1 MYINLFILILVI
13 WFVWGII
20 EALIRRV
27 RSSNV
32 LLNFV
37 INREKA
43 VAYANGLNEDL
54 WQRVF
59 QSERIELLEA
69 ELPHLWVLTTGYP
82 LATTKR
88 WVARKSVRRNIE
100 ELERAMYDDPRYL
113 SRSLGELNQALNLPK
128 VEGVSK

>member
-13 WFVWGII
+13 WLVWGIV

-27 RSSNV
+27 RAGNV

-37 INREKA
+37 LNREKA
-43 VAYANGLNEDL
+43 IAYANSLNEKL
-54 WQRVF
+54 RTWTFR
-59 QSERIELLEA
+59 SERIDLLEA

-82 LATTKR
+82 LKTTKR
-88 WVARKSVRRNIE
+88 WIPRKSVRRDIE

-113 SRSLGELNQALNLPK
+113 GRSLDELNKALNLPA
-128 VEGVSK
+128 VGGVSK